1 MHTRDEIRA
10 VFKYEPD
17 TGSLRRVVGGRKP
30 YPWRAIGSRGYR
42 GFTLKNGKTI
52 YLHRAVWLY
61 FHDELPR
68 MLDHRD
74 GDTTNNRIENLR
86 RCTPEQNQHNSKR
99 KSNNKSGV
107 KGVCFCDMYRK
118 PWRARITVQKQVV
131 LLGYY
136 ATLAEAAEA
145 YREGALRLAKEF
157 ARTA

>member
-1 MHTRDEIRA
+1 
-10 VFKYEPD
+10 
-17 TGSLRRVVGGRKP
+17 
-30 YPWRAIGSRGYR
+30 
-42 GFTLKNGKTI
+42 
-52 YLHRAVWLY
+52 
-61 FHDELPR
+61 